1 MTAGSWHL
9 GQWLLRTLNIAW
21 RSLLLTLCLLCSVYC
36 CAGVQQSDACMAVLV
51 QELLFPTYSFVLHTA
66 SPLNGNPLAAEVEI
80 AAGLG
85 ETLASGK
92 RGSAWRL
99 EINKST
105 GEVKTLAFA
114 NFSEA
119 LLPASAVRGATA
131 GAGSAGNGG
140 NGEKQQLPPIGS
152 ASLAS
157 MLAGVGPPGWRS
169 GGLYSKAGAAGSS
182 SGSSTPTGLSWS
194 GSSLSNSPVASRE
207 ESSGVARAG
216 ELYECVGRTMDYSR
230 HGLSK
235 SSDVRQAL
243 GKRIG
248 AVAGLLERQF
258 GGAQDVEGCFVG
270 DLLYVVQTR
279 PQP

>member
-1 MTAGSWHL
+1 
-9 GQWLLRTLNIAW
+9 
-21 RSLLLTLCLLCSVYC
+21 
-36 CAGVQQSDACMAVLV
+36 MAVLV

-105 GEVKTLAFA
+105 GEVKALAFA

-119 LLPASAVRGATA
+119 LLPASAMRAATA
-131 GAGSAGNGG
+131 SAGSPGNEGIGG
-140 NGEKQQLPPIGS
+140 KAHEEELQELPPIGS

-182 SGSSTPTGLSWS
+182 GSSPSGLSWS
-194 GSSLSNSPVASRE
+194 GSSLSSGSSSPTASQDGG
-207 ESSGVARAG
+207 SGVARAG

-243 GKRIG
+243 GRRIG

>member
-1 MTAGSWHL
+1 
-9 GQWLLRTLNIAW
+9 
-21 RSLLLTLCLLCSVYC
+21 
-36 CAGVQQSDACMAVLV
+36 MAVLV

-119 LLPASAVRGATA
+119 LLPASALRAATA
-131 GAGSAGNGG
+131 TAGSAGNQGIGG
-140 NGEKQQLPPIGS
+140 KRQEQEMQELPPIGS

-182 SGSSTPTGLSWS
+182 GGTPTGLSWS
-194 GSSLSNSPVASRE
+194 GSSLSSGSSSPTASQDGG
-207 ESSGVARAG
+207 SGVSRAG
-216 ELYECVGRTMDYSR
+216 GGEIYECVGRTMDYSR

-243 GKRIG
+243 GRRIG

>member
-1 MTAGSWHL
+1 
-9 GQWLLRTLNIAW
+9 
-21 RSLLLTLCLLCSVYC
+21 
-36 CAGVQQSDACMAVLV
+36 MAVLV

-119 LLPASAVRGATA
+119 LLPASAVRAATA
-131 GAGSAGNGG
+131 SGGSNGG
-140 NGEKQQLPPIGS
+140 SGAKQEQELQQLPPIGS

-169 GGLYSKAGAAGSS
+169 GGLYSKAGAAGGSS

-194 GSSLSNSPVASRE
+194 GSSLSSSPTGSRDE
-207 ESSGVARAG
+207 TGSGGVARAG

-243 GKRIG
+243 GRRIG

>member
-1 MTAGSWHL
+1 
-9 GQWLLRTLNIAW
+9 
-21 RSLLLTLCLLCSVYC
+21 
-36 CAGVQQSDACMAVLV
+36 MAVLV

-119 LLPASAVRGATA
+119 LLPASALRAATA
-131 GAGSAGNGG
+131 SVGKAANEGIGG
-140 NGEKQQLPPIGS
+140 KQQEQELQELPPIGS

-169 GGLYSKAGAAGSS
+169 GGLYSKAGAAGG
-182 SGSSTPTGLSWS
+182 SGSGTPTGLSWS
-194 GSSLSNSPVASRE
+194 GSSLSSGSTSPTASQDGG
-207 ESSGVARAG
+207 SGVARAG

-243 GKRIG
+243 GRRIG